1 MIKDTIKFAVKL
13 FFVNLAVSFLGII
26 TLSLLLSAQVGFAI
40 CAVAGFIFIGFTLGV
55 VWDNTSRKGA
65 DDCKA
70 TLNYLKRE
78 EGLARP
84 YDGKR
89 YFPAKGFISGG
100 LAMLPS
106 FIIWLIY
113 MCGTFHGW
121 EKGVALGVQLLYSVL
136 YLSFIPYAPFL
147 RLATV
152 ADPIIYPT
160 NYMPLG
166 GEATRYF
173 NLMTA
178 NSNVMP
184 YMFIIPIILYVITA
198 GICYILGN
206 KKQQSLYPEQTY
218 KKYFERSKG
227 LDSESQG
234 AQTDDIQSAQTQSAD
249 WAVSVSESVSDSREM
264 AGEESLLMDGA
275 SQSEENTMPQYGKVS
290 QNQAQDV
297 INGGTGEKE

>member
-1 MIKDTIKFAVKL
+1 MIKDTIKFSVKL

-55 VWDNTSRKGA
+55 VWDNSSRKGA

-70 TLNYLKRE
+70 TLNYLKR
-78 EGLARP
+78 GDGNARP
-84 YDGKR
+84 YDSKR
-89 YFPAKGFISGG
+89 FFTAKGFISGFF
-100 LAMLPS
+100 AMLPY
-106 FIIWLIY
+106 IAVWVIY

-121 EKGVALGVQLLYSVL
+121 EKGVPLGIQLLYSVL

-160 NYMPLG
+160 FFMPLG
-166 GEATRYF
+166 DGAAQYF
-173 NLMTA
+173 KLMTA

-184 YMFIIPIILYVITA
+184 YMFIIPIVLYIVTA

-206 KKQQSLYPEQTY
+206 KQQQKLYPEHTI
-218 KKYFERSKG
+218 KKYFSHSGQFKDNSVQADINAEDAPCG
-227 LDSESQG
+227 GQAG
-234 AQTDDIQSAQTQSAD
+234 ANDEKAFSNGVHETN
-249 WAVSVSESVSDSREM
+249 
-264 AGEESLLMDGA
+264 GEEASSDGGRGQA
-275 SQSEENTMPQYGKVS
+275 GGMESMSGK
-290 QNQAQDV
+290 
-297 INGGTGEKE
+297 NGDAEITPDGGKA